1 MKLLL
6 FDDYKLGVL
15 KGDRVVDVS
24 SAAPSISL
32 ADATLRAEAM
42 MEVLIGGFAGYRG
55 PIEAIAAREV
65 GVPLAQVKICPPL
78 PRPHGIL
85 CAFSNYQ
92 DREQDNRMALD
103 FFHKNA
109 TAVAPSGGTVVI
121 PNIPEASV
129 YQPEPEIA
137 YLIGKTANNVSEADA
152 LSYVFGYCN
161 FIDVS
166 ARGVPNRHTPFLT
179 KALNLWAPLGPVIL
193 TADEVPDP
201 QNLRVRLWL
210 NGEQKQDYNTA
221 SMSYSIAEQIAWL
234 SQYITLKPGDVISCG
249 THHVGLSPINDGD
262 RVEMEVEGMERL
274 QVAVK
279 SYAPRSTGNWRPPGV
294 RDH

>member
-1 MKLLL
+1 MPLSGVKL
-6 FDDYKLGVL
+6 
-15 KGDRVVDVS
+15 
-24 SAAPSISL
+24 
-32 ADATLRAEAM
+32 
-42 MEVLIGGFAGYRG
+42 
-55 PIEAIAAREV
+55 
-65 GVPLAQVKICPPL
+65 CPPL

-92 DREQDNRMALD
+92 DRETANLGPLD

-109 TAVAPSGGTVVI
+109 TAAAASGSTVVI
-121 PNIPEASV
+121 PNIPDASV
-129 YQPEPEIA
+129 YQPEPEIG
-137 YLIGKTANNVSEADA
+137 YLIGKTARNVSEADA

-179 KALNLWAPLGPVIL
+179 KALDQWAPFGPVIV

-201 QNLRVRLWL
+201 MKLRVRLWL

-221 SMSYSIAEQIAWL
+221 AMSYSIPAQIAWL

-274 QVAVK
+274 QFAVK
-279 SYAPRSTGNWRPPGV
+279 SYAPRSTGNWRPPGT